1 MVSVGVE
8 VTAVEA
14 RVCVVLIQS
23 LFLSEVDLR
32 VLPPQPVAILHLPL
46 PGHVYQLLKSHQRVT
61 EISDRTDKTSR
72 DSLQPKHTHTH
83 TRGTN
88 LRLDKPPFLSAAAIA
103 GLEKVGRVDSDAMVG
118 VIQRGKVVP
127 GANRKFRG
135 KGLDLAKKKRGG
147 ALKISL
153 SCLEMIDHE
162 IQTCYQSADRDEQH
176 RM

>member
-1 MVSVGVE
+1 MTCMIESDQPACCYRPQGHWFQIIIHHRHQKSQHISSLSNSANSAAEKIVPFTCMVSVGVE

-83 TRGTN
+83 AAPTWGSTN
-88 LRLDKPPFLSAAAIA
+88 HLFSLPPPLL
-103 GLEKVGRVDSDAMVG
+103 GW
-118 VIQRGKVVP
+118 
-127 GANRKFRG
+127 
-135 KGLDLAKKKRGG
+135 KR
-147 ALKISL
+147 
-153 SCLEMIDHE
+153 
-162 IQTCYQSADRDEQH
+162 
-176 RM
+176 